1 MPHTRSDHP
10 VPTVVPDSDATV
22 TGTAPLFVAV
32 AAEDDILD
40 TALCTLVESWGHR
53 AGILRPD
60 ADHSLSGRPA
70 DESGTVI
77 IVRSTRRLVEVRQHL
92 RLRNAIVVGLG
103 VRADDPR
110 GIDLANTGRVPAE
123 FAAFLTS
130 VADRLPHQSVRVRL
144 TDRER
149 QILTT
154 YALGATMPET
164 AKRHHIAESTV
175 REHYR
180 RVTQRYADADKPIG
194 NKAQLL
200 LRLMSDGWVH
210 PREILHAA
218 G

>member
-1 MPHTRSDHP
+1 MPHDPSDRP
-10 VPTVVPDSDATV
+10 VPTVVPDSDGTV
-22 TGTAPLFVAV
+22 TEAAPLFVAV

-40 TALCTLVESWGHR
+40 TALCTLVEAWGHR

-60 ADHSLSGRPA
+60 ADHSRSGRPA

-77 IVRSTRRLVEVRQHL
+77 VVRSTRRLMEVRQHL
-92 RLRNAIVVGLG
+92 RLRKAIVVGLG

-110 GIDLANTGRVPAE
+110 GIDLANTGRAPAE
-123 FAAFLTS
+123 LAAFLTS

-180 RVTQRYADADKPIG
+180 RVTQRYADAGKPIG

-200 LRLMSDGWVH
+200 LRLMSDGWVR